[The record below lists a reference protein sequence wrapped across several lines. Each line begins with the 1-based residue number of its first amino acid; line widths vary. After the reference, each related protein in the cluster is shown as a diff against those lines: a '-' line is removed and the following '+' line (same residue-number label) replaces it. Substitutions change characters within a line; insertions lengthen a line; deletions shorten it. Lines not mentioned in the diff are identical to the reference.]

1 VLTVGV
7 NAGQFDMGILENNEW
22 NKSQNTIRLLV
33 VYSNQVQPL
42 LSVKRIV
49 HQKQGQYFYLIVYPS
64 LIFIMTLLTKM
75 NNFLNKS
82 LS

>member
-33 VYSNQVQPL
+33 IYSNQVQPL
-42 LSVKRIV
+42 LSEKGIV
-49 HQKQGQYFYLIVYPS
+49 HQKQGQYFILIVYPT

-75 NNFLNKS
+75 NNFINKN
-82 LS
+82 